1 MSISSSRTLRNV
13 SREEAFYF
21 FTSIANYTGMNA
33 ASLDEFLLR
42 IKEVDVKSLEF
53 HLYREDFEKWVT
65 QTLGDDKIAKDIK
78 RLRDTK
84 IVGDA
89 VRDGLYFIVS
99 RRLKELKASQR
110 GWKETKVKKRDGRI
124 QDYIESKIIAGVK
137 KTGATAKEA
146 EEVAKEAAKKLAN
159 RAEVTAEELSEIV
172 VTALRKVNKKASEA
186 FVKFRDNK
194 LKTKKK

>member
-1 MSISSSRTLRNV
+1 
-13 SREEAFYF
+13 
-21 FTSIANYTGMNA
+21 
-33 ASLDEFLLR
+33 
-42 IKEVDVKSLEF
+42 
-53 HLYREDFEKWVT
+53 
-65 QTLGDDKIAKDIK
+65 
-78 RLRDTK
+78 
-84 IVGDA
+84 
-89 VRDGLYFIVS
+89 
-99 RRLKELKASQR
+99 
-110 GWKETKVKKRDGRI
+110 VKKRDGRI